1 MMVPRVVLF
10 QLVVYIIIFMS
21 SAVLSYAVEKKPD
34 SHGSLIEEPYYALLD
49 SSRAFLHKDLRKSL
63 YFADQARG
71 YADSLEQPDLFVKL
85 FNQYGRIYFRGG
97 LSDISTEY
105 YLKSYEIIQS
115 AVDLPTSDRLSTLL
129 GMGINYLF
137 LRNYDR
143 AEDYFLQIQE
153 LLETLPEPDYKILSA
168 VINNLGIIYRE
179 RNDLVQANNCL
190 DQGIKK
196 IAKFDPENENLG
208 NLYNNLGLV
217 FAQMKN
223 YEAAL
228 ETFAFGGKEALRK
241 DNIHALATNY
251 SFIAKTYR
259 EMGDATLAIRYG
271 RRGNQL
277 AAKGEILVVQHNCS
291 ELLADLYKE
300 MLMPDS
306 ALFFFEEKERLFR
319 EIDQSKAEQ
328 NLLTQ
333 SLKEMHAL
341 EMEKLVAESK
351 NSNRKLFSFLLI
363 TFLILAVLILLYV
376 TIRRRYH
383 RVRLER
389 KKLLL
394 VFQQRERERELLQAK
409 IQEKSKQLTT
419 KMLYETKRQR
429 IIKDTVDKLVG
440 NRNEFSK
447 QGKKIVS
454 SIVGELSQFDQDKI
468 LSEFEVSFLDLHTG
482 FYKNLLDSFPNLS
495 PNERRLCAFIR
506 LNLNSSEIS
515 ALTGQSKSTLNMAKT
530 RLRKK
535 LGVTHS
541 NVDLYDFLSRF

>member
-1 MMVPRVVLF
+1 MLVPRVGQS
-10 QLVVYIIIFMS
+10 QLVVYTIIFMLS
-21 SAVLSYAVEKKPD
+21 GVLSYAVAKKPD
-34 SHGSLIEEPYYALLD
+34 SHASLIEGPYYALLD
-49 SSRAFLHKDLRKSL
+49 SSRAFLNNDLRKSL
-63 YFADQARG
+63 YFANQARG
-71 YADSLEQPDLFVKL
+71 YADSLDQPDLFVKL
-85 FNQYGRIYFRGG
+85 YNQYGRIYFTGG
-97 LSDISTEY
+97 LSDVSSEY
-105 YLKSYEIIQS
+105 YLKSYEIIKT
-115 AVDLPTSDRLSTLL
+115 AGDLPTSDRISTLL

-137 LRNYDR
+137 IRNYDR

-153 LLETLPEPDYKILSA
+153 LFETLPEPDYKILSA
-168 VINNLGIIYRE
+168 VINNLGVIYRE
-179 RNDLVQANNCL
+179 RNDLVQAYNCL
-190 DQGIKK
+190 DQGIEK
-196 IAKFDPENENLG
+196 IRKFDPQNQNLG
-208 NLYNNLGLV
+208 SLYNNLGLV
-217 FAQMKN
+217 YAQMKN

-228 ETFAFGGKEALRK
+228 ETFAFGGEEALRK
-241 DNIHALATNY
+241 DNIHVLATNY
-251 SFIAKTYR
+251 SYIAETYR

-277 AAKGEILVVQHNCS
+277 AAKGEILAIQHNSS

-300 MLMPDS
+300 MRMPDS
-306 ALFFFEEKERLFR
+306 ALFFFEEKQRLFR
-319 EIDQSKAEQ
+319 KINQSKAEQ

-333 SLKEMHAL
+333 SLKEMHSL
-341 EMEKLVAESK
+341 EREKLVAQSI
-351 NSNRKLFSFLLI
+351 NSNKKLISFLLFSFLILAA
-363 TFLILAVLILLYV
+363 LILFYV
-376 TIRRRYH
+376 TIRRKYH

-394 VFQQRERERELLQAK
+394 ESQQRERERELLQAK
-409 IQEKSKQLTT
+409 LQERSKQLTT
-419 KMLYETKRQR
+419 QMLYETKRQR

-454 SIVGELSQFDQDKI
+454 GVIGELSQFDQDKI
-468 LSEFEVSFLDLHTG
+468 LSEFEVSFLDLHTD

-535 LGVTHS
+535 LGVTHG